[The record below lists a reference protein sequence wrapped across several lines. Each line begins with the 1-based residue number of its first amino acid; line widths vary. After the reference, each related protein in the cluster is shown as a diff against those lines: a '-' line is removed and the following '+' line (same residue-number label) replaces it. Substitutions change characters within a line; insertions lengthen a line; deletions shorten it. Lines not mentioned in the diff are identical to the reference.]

1 MTRLEAHCPT
11 GWTLREEF
19 AQRVDAAAAHLEQAG
34 VTGAKLALVLGSGLG
49 DFVDRMDVQAAVG
62 FAGIPGFHG
71 ATVQGHNGRVVR
83 ARMAGRDALVLQGR
97 LHAYEGIA
105 MESVVLPVL
114 VLRALGAETV
124 VLTNAAGGLDPSM
137 RPGDVAILTDL
148 VDLHLRD
155 AMRGLLLPTE
165 DTELQSRARRAGRL
179 FDPRLARR
187 LRELAPG
194 ATHAGT
200 YVSVWGPN
208 YEPPVEIGMMRR
220 IGGIAVG
227 MSTGPEAV
235 ALHALGAKVAGIS
248 LITNVSVE
256 AGGAIVTHDEVVAV
270 GADSR
275 DVMEGLLGR
284 AIESL
289 SEPA

>member
-1 MTRLEAHCPT
+1 MTRLEAHCPP
-11 GWTLREEF
+11 GWALLDEF
-19 AQRVDAAAAHLEQAG
+19 AQRVDVAAAHLEQAG
-34 VTGAKLALVLGSGLG
+34 VTGAPLALVLGSGLG
-49 DFVDRMDVQAAVG
+49 DFVDRMDVQAAVR
-62 FAGIPGFHG
+62 FAEIPGFHG
-71 ATVQGHNGRVVR
+71 TSVQGHDGRVVR
-83 ARMAGRDALVLQGR
+83 ARMGGRDVVVLQGR

-105 MESVVLPVL
+105 MDAVVLPVL

-124 VLTNAAGGLDPSM
+124 ILTNAAGGLDPSM
-137 RPGDVAILTDL
+137 RAGDVAILTDL
-148 VDLHLRD
+148 VDLHLKD
-155 AMRGLLLPTE
+155 ALRGLLVPRA
-165 DTELQSRARRAGRL
+165 DGELQMRARRAGRL

-208 YEPPVEIGMMRR
+208 YEPPAEIGMMRR
-220 IGGIAVG
+220 IGGVAVG

-235 ALHALGAKVAGIS
+235 ALHAFGAKVAGIS

-275 DVMEGLLGR
+275 DLMEGLLGR
-284 AIESL
+284 AIETF